1 MIQNSHREDERVVGL
16 ESLDRWMKKA
26 LATVE
31 IKVSKNRCHWHQVLT
46 FLSFF
51 FLCKKIR
58 FLRNQSSGI
67 SFMLML
73 EPDKLVPLAWVSC
86 IYVF

>member
-51 FLCKKIR
+51 FLCKKYA
-58 FLRNQSSGI
+58 S
-67 SFMLML
+67 L
-73 EPDKLVPLAWVSC
+73 EINPVASVLC
-86 IYVF
+86 